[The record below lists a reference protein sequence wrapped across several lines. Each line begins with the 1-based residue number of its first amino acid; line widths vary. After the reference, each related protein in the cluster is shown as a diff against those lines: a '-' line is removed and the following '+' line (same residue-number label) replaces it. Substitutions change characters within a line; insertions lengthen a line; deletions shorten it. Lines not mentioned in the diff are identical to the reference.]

1 MTRALEMA
9 VTDAAQ
15 KIRQAKEPNA
25 DLLSALAKLTS
36 SVKDLYS
43 LEEPK
48 KKDGHYEEMM
58 AEIEGE
64 RKERKKN

>member
-1 MTRALEMA
+1 MTKALEMA

-15 KIRQAKEPNA
+15 KIRQEKEPNA
-25 DLLSALAKLTS
+25 DLLTALAKLTT

-48 KKDGHYEEMM
+48 KKDGYYERML
-58 AEIEGE
+58 AEIEDE
-64 RKERKKN
+64 REAR